1 MLDRKSKEI
10 IKLKKAVEELNNNS
24 IIEISWDS

>member
-10 IKLKKAVEELNNNS
+10 IKLKKVVEELNNNS